1 MRYEQDLH
9 HYTIIYIILKI
20 IVFFFVTDRRRETHA
35 MRWRIRE
42 LGYTCPIELQIL
54 EIVI

>member
-35 MRWRIRE
+35 MRRRIRE